1 MSIIHVDIQTNLN
14 QVFFDDRQSNSKFRS
29 YLDKRTCYVEIN
41 STYKYKDEEHEIN
54 LKVGEVGNYLNLR
67 CYLSIDTYNEEEIV
81 GKLLKSK
88 KFLTYLKNE
97 VVAKLCDEVDR
108 LNITFVSS
116 DPTTPCFSDLMFS
129 DDVFY
134 GIPSAAYSSTEMKVK
149 TRPETA
155 HISCMD
161 PKIFVYFK
169 EI

>member
-1 MSIIHVDIQTNLN
+1 MSIIYVDIQTNLN
-14 QVFFDDRQSNSKFRS
+14 QVFFEDRQSNSEFRS
-29 YLDKRTCYVEIN
+29 YLDRSTCYIEID
-41 STYKYKDEEHEIN
+41 STYKYKGEEHEIN

-67 CYLSIDTYNEEEIV
+67 CYLSIDRYNEEEIV

-108 LNITFVSS
+108 LNIEFISS
-116 DPTTPCFSDLMFS
+116 DPTKPCFSGLTYSNGD
-129 DDVFY
+129 FY
-134 GIPSAAYSSTEMKVK
+134 GRLGRGVVTEMKVK

-155 HISCMD
+155 HISCMN
-161 PKIFVYFK
+161 PRIFVYFK